1 MLGFEANGQFAAP
14 TGTGSGFYF
23 FDVPVHSE
31 ISSRGGG
38 PNFDLDLGIRVFV
51 VNGVPTGALFIGRAD
66 TVCHG

>member
-1 MLGFEANGQFAAP
+1 VLAEDGARL
-14 TGTGSGFYF
+14 
-23 FDVPVHSE
+23 DVPVHSE